1 MHFMIFEITAHPNHW
16 TMETVR
22 TFCDSQGFDC
32 KLTEEYPFIIADFGK
47 PVVKKLRIL
56 ELGNEVSMIVEDDPA
71 FKELEATPE
80 NPEDTIQ
87 KGVDGLTLSV

>member
-1 MHFMIFEITAHPNHW
+1 MHFIIFEITAHPDHW

-32 KLTEEYPFIIADFGK
+32 KLTEEYPFIVADFGK
-47 PVVKKLRIL
+47 PVVKDQKLRIL
-56 ELGNEVSMIVEDDPA
+56 ELGNEVSMIVEDDPELKA
-71 FKELEATPE
+71 FEVK
-80 NPEDTIQ
+80 PEDTIQ